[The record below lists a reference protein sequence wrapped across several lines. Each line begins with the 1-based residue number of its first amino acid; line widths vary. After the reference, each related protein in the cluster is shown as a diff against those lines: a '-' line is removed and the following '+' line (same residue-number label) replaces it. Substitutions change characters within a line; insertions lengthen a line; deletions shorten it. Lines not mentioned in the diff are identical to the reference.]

1 MKTLRMFLSVRF
13 LIENALNNNFV
24 PYKFEQIS
32 RYFRKSCKNLE
43 RKGFNSPLKRQQL
56 LEHYPFLTITSCSDT
71 RVIQTYAILRKR
83 SLSLVMVLKLSNH
96 YYFSCKRTN
105 IFV

>member
-1 MKTLRMFLSVRF
+1 MFLSVRF

-71 RVIQTYAILRKR
+71 RVILVHFISIIISNICHSQEAEFILSYGVKIVK
-83 SLSLVMVLKLSNH
+83 SLLFFL
-96 YYFSCKRTN
+96 
-105 IFV
+105 